1 MSLWEREVV
10 VEFPLFVE
18 LEEIFLE
25 RNFKVGLVKGSL
37 RVSSFLSS
45 ILNLNKKSTQ
55 VKVRITF

>member
-45 ILNLNKKSTQ
+45 ILNLNKKRTQ
-55 VKVRITF
+55 VKAKTTF